1 MLVASDLGDALS
13 DGDQRPRLAYT
24 QGVAL
29 YLLKP
34 SERRLV
40 LDGLRELRTGLG
52 WTQEKLG
59 DESGVNAATIN
70 QIERGRRSPKVATLE
85 RLAAAMGAEVADF
98 FPKAQG
104 ALFSPDDSLVGRGAD
119 EAAAEP
125 LRVLNECLYGMQQ
138 AYAPGRELN
147 WSRETLEDVSAL
159 VAKTAVRLADAG
171 FAAGGNDSFVE
182 AVQII
187 GRARHV
193 MQLLD
198 ERAADAPSQTT
209 GPPLENVVEIREK
222 LQQCVPERRA
232 G

>member
-1 MLVASDLGDALS
+1 MKSV
-13 DGDQRPRLAYT
+13 R
-24 QGVAL
+24 
-29 YLLKP
+29 
-34 SERRLV
+34 
-40 LDGLRELRTGLG
+40 
-52 WTQEKLG
+52 
-59 DESGVNAATIN
+59 
-70 QIERGRRSPKVATLE
+70 QIRKERGWSQERTAAEAGIDRVTLVHIETGKSSPTVETLQK
-85 RLAAAMGAEVADF
+85 LASALAVEVGDF

-104 ALFSPDDSLVGRGAD
+104 ALFSPDDPPVGRGAD

-125 LRVLNECLYGMQQ
+125 LRVLNECLHGMQQ

-222 LQQCVPERRA
+222 LRQCVPERRA

>member
-1 MLVASDLGDALS
+1 MQELRRIRKERGLTQRGLADASGVDPATISLIETGKR
-13 DGDQRPRLAYT
+13 RPHLETLDSLA
-24 QGVAL
+24 
-29 YLLKP
+29 
-34 SERRLV
+34 LV
-40 LDGLRELRTGLG
+40 L
-52 WTQEKLG
+52 
-59 DESGVNAATIN
+59 GV
-70 QIERGRRSPKVATLE
+70 
-85 RLAAAMGAEVADF
+85 EVRDF
-98 FPKAQG
+98 LPEAQG

-222 LQQCVPERRA
+222 LRQCVPERRA

>member
-1 MLVASDLGDALS
+1 MKSV
-13 DGDQRPRLAYT
+13 R
-24 QGVAL
+24 
-29 YLLKP
+29 
-34 SERRLV
+34 
-40 LDGLRELRTGLG
+40 
-52 WTQEKLG
+52 
-59 DESGVNAATIN
+59 
-70 QIERGRRSPKVATLE
+70 QIRKERGWSQERTAAQAGIDRITLVNIETGKSSPTVETLQK
-85 RLAAAMGAEVADF
+85 LASALAVEVGDF

-104 ALFSPDDSLVGRGAD
+104 ALFMPDDPPVGRGAD

-125 LRVLNECLYGMQQ
+125 LRVLNECLHGMQQ

-171 FAAGGNDSFVE
+171 FAAGSNDSFVE
-182 AVQII
+182 AVQITS
-187 GRARHV
+187 RARHV

-209 GPPLENVVEIREK
+209 GPLPENVVEITEK
-222 LQQCVPERRA
+222 LRQFGVPELRA

>member
-1 MLVASDLGDALS
+1 M
-13 DGDQRPRLAYT
+13 
-24 QGVAL
+24 
-29 YLLKP
+29 
-34 SERRLV
+34 
-40 LDGLRELRTGLG
+40 
-52 WTQEKLG
+52 
-59 DESGVNAATIN
+59 ESVR
-70 QIERGRRSPKVATLE
+70 QIRKERGWSQERTAAEAGIDRVTLVHIETGKSSPTVETLQK
-85 RLAAAMGAEVADF
+85 LASALAVEVGDF

-104 ALFSPDDSLVGRGAD
+104 VLFSPDDPPVGRGAD

-125 LRVLNECLYGMQQ
+125 LRVLNECLHGMQQ

-147 WSRETLEDVSAL
+147 WNRETLERVSAL

-187 GRARHV
+187 SRARHV

-209 GPPLENVVEIREK
+209 GPLYENVVVEITEK
-222 LQQCVPERRA
+222 LRQFVPELRA

>member
-1 MLVASDLGDALS
+1 M
-13 DGDQRPRLAYT
+13 
-24 QGVAL
+24 
-29 YLLKP
+29 
-34 SERRLV
+34 
-40 LDGLRELRTGLG
+40 
-52 WTQEKLG
+52 
-59 DESGVNAATIN
+59 ESVR
-70 QIERGRRSPKVATLE
+70 QIRKERGWSQERTAAEAGIDRVTLVHIETGKSSPTVETLQK
-85 RLAAAMGAEVADF
+85 LASALAVEVGDF

-104 ALFSPDDSLVGRGAD
+104 ALFSPDNPPVGRGAD

-125 LRVLNECLYGMQQ
+125 LRVLNECLHGMQQ

-171 FAAGGNDSFVE
+171 FATGGNDSFVE

-187 GRARHV
+187 SRARHV

-198 ERAADAPSQTT
+198 ERTADAPSQTT
-209 GPPLENVVEIREK
+209 GPLPENVVEISETLR
-222 LQQCVPERRA
+222 QFGVPELRA

>member
-1 MLVASDLGDALS
+1 MKSV
-13 DGDQRPRLAYT
+13 R
-24 QGVAL
+24 
-29 YLLKP
+29 
-34 SERRLV
+34 
-40 LDGLRELRTGLG
+40 
-52 WTQEKLG
+52 
-59 DESGVNAATIN
+59 
-70 QIERGRRSPKVATLE
+70 QIRKERGWSQERTAAEAGIDRVTLVHIETGKSSPTVETLQK
-85 RLAAAMGAEVADF
+85 LASALAVEVGDF

-222 LQQCVPERRA
+222 LRQCVPERRA